1 MNEITIFSPATVA
14 NVSCAF
20 DVMGFA
26 VEQAGDR
33 MTFRKTAEKGIH
45 IVMKNFRELPT
56 VPEKNVAGVV
66 ALAML
71 EKSHPDF
78 GIIIEMEKGIL
89 PGSGMGSSGAS
100 AGGAA
105 FGVNK
110 LLGEP
115 FGKAELVEFAMLG
128 EALAS
133 GVAHADNVAPNL
145 YGGFTLVRSTKPLDV
160 ISLNTPKNLSVSL
173 IHPLIEVKTKNA
185 RNILKKS
192 LLLKDAVMQWGNVA
206 GLVAGLFMEDYA
218 LIARS
223 MHDGIVEPVRS
234 MLIPMFGKLK
244 QAALDA
250 GALGCSIS
258 GSGPSVFALSA
269 NPATAEKVTEAMRKV
284 YAGKDMP
291 FETFTSGINKQG
303 CRILNSKISI
313 LKSKRQ

>member
-1 MNEITIFSPATVA
+1 MKEITIFSPATVA

-20 DVMGFA
+20 DIMGFA

-33 MTFRKTAEKGIH
+33 MTFRKTAEKGIR
-45 IVMKNFRELPT
+45 IVMKNYRELPSE
-56 VPEKNVAGVV
+56 PEKNVAGVV
-66 ALAML
+66 ALAMI
-71 EKSHPDF
+71 EKRKPGF
-78 GIIIEMEKGIL
+78 GILIEMEKGIL

-110 LLGEP
+110 LLDDP
-115 FGKAELVEFAMLG
+115 FGKIELVQFAMLG

-145 YGGFTLVRSTKPLDV
+145 FGGFTLVRSTNPLDV
-160 ISLNTPKNLSVSL
+160 IALHTPEKLSVSL

-206 GLVAGLFMEDYA
+206 GLVAGLFTEDYD

-234 MLIPMFGKLK
+234 MLIPMFDELK
-244 QAALDA
+244 QSALNA
-250 GALGCSIS
+250 NALGCSIS

-269 NPATAEKVTEAMRKV
+269 DLATAGEVTEAMRKI
-284 YAGKDMP
+284 YAGKDVP
-291 FETFTSGINKQG
+291 FETFASGIDKMG
-303 CRILNSKISI
+303 CRVLDEISD
-313 LKSKRQ
+313 

>member
-1 MNEITIFSPATVA
+1 MNAITIFSPATVA

-26 VEQAGDR
+26 VENAGDR
-33 MTFRKTAEKGIH
+33 MIFRKTKEKG
-45 IVMKNFRELPT
+45 VRLRMKNFRELP
-56 VPEKNVAGVV
+56 VEPEKNVAGVV

-71 EKSHPDF
+71 KKADPDF
-78 GIIIEMEKGIL
+78 GISIEMEKGIL

-105 FGVNK
+105 FGVNQ

-115 FGKAELVEFAMLG
+115 FDQNELIGFAMLG

-145 YGGFTLVRSTKPLDV
+145 FGGFALVRSTHPLDV
-160 ISLNTPKNLSVSL
+160 IPLPVPDGLSVSL
-173 IHPLIEVKTKNA
+173 IHPLIEVKTQNA

-192 LLLKDAVMQWGNVA
+192 ILLKDAVTQWGNVA
-206 GLVAGLFMEDYA
+206 ALTAGLFTGDFE

-234 MLIPMFGKLK
+234 MLIPKFDELK
-244 QAALDA
+244 QAALNA

-269 NPATAEKVTEAMRKV
+269 DKETAEKVTRVMYEIYQNIDV
-284 YAGKDMP
+284 P
-291 FETFTSGINKQG
+291 FETFTSGIASSG
-303 CRILNSKISI
+303 CRVIHS
-313 LKSKRQ
+313 

>member
-1 MNEITIFSPATVA
+1 MKEVIIFSPATVA

-26 VEQAGDR
+26 VKQAGDR
-33 MTFRKTAEKGIH
+33 MTFRKTVEKGIR
-45 IVMKNFRELPT
+45 IEMKNYRELPSE
-56 VPEKNVAGVV
+56 PEKNVAGVV
-66 ALAML
+66 ALAMI
-71 EKSHPDF
+71 EKIQPDF
-78 GIIIEMEKGIL
+78 GILIEMEKGIL

-110 LLGEP
+110 LLDNP
-115 FGKAELVEFAMLG
+115 FAKVELVQYAMLG

-145 YGGFTLVRSTKPLDV
+145 FGGFTLVRSTNPLDV
-160 ISLNTPKNLSVSL
+160 IPLHTPENLSVSL

-192 LLLKDAVMQWGNVA
+192 LLLKDAVTQWGNVA
-206 GLVAGLFMEDYA
+206 GLVAGLFTEDYN

-223 MHDGIVEPVRS
+223 MQDRIVEPVRS
-234 MLIPMFGKLK
+234 MLIPMFDQLK
-244 QAALDA
+244 QAALGA

-258 GSGPSVFALSA
+258 GSGPSVFALSEGME
-269 NPATAEKVTEAMRKV
+269 TAAVVTKAMEKV
-284 YAGKDMP
+284 YAGKDVPYEM
-291 FETFTSGINKQG
+291 FTSGINKQG
-303 CRILNSKISI
+303 VRIINEK
-313 LKSKRQ
+313 

>member
-1 MNEITIFSPATVA
+1 MKEITIFSPATVA

-20 DVMGFA
+20 DIMGFA

-33 MTFRKTAEKGIH
+33 MTFRKTDEKGIR
-45 IVMKNFRELPT
+45 IVMKNYRELPSE
-56 VPEKNVAGVV
+56 PEKNVAGVV
-66 ALAML
+66 ALAMI
-71 EKSHPDF
+71 EKRQPGF
-78 GIIIEMEKGIL
+78 GTLIEIEKGIL

-110 LLGEP
+110 LLDEP
-115 FGKAELVEFAMLG
+115 FGKTELVQFAMLG

-145 YGGFTLVRSTKPLDV
+145 FGGFTLVRSTNPLDV
-160 ISLNTPKNLSVSL
+160 IPLHTPEKLSVSL

-185 RNILKKS
+185 RSILKKS
-192 LLLKDAVMQWGNVA
+192 LLLKDAVTQWGNVA
-206 GLVAGLFMEDYA
+206 GLVAGLFMEDDD

-234 MLIPMFGKLK
+234 MLIPMFDELK
-244 QAALDA
+244 RAALNA

-269 NPATAEKVTEAMRKV
+269 DLATAGKVTEAMRKI
-284 YAGKDMP
+284 YGGKDVP
-291 FETFTSGINKQG
+291 FETFTSGINKKG
-303 CRILNSKISI
+303 IRILNEISD
-313 LKSKRQ
+313 